1 MFDREL
7 RPQIGIQDN
16 CEKIVLT
23 NGRLTLGNYNGI
35 KVENLTGWLLEAV

>member
-1 MFDREL
+1 LFDREL
-7 RPQIGIQDN
+7 RLLIGNRDN

-35 KVENLTGWLLEAV
+35 KV

>member
-1 MFDREL
+1 MFEREL
-7 RPQIGIQDN
+7 RLLIGNRDN

-35 KVENLTGWLLEAV
+35 KV

>member
-7 RPQIGIQDN
+7 RLLIGIRDN

-35 KVENLTGWLLEAV
+35 KVENLKAG